1 MQWTFVGPIV
11 KSGIGQVMHKYAQL
25 LGADYVTFYDQPPP
39 PQNKVFA
46 FLIPQPNAIE
56 LIIKKFK
63 PDLVMTVCETEPVH
77 ENYEFILKNFPVV
90 LVPSEFCK
98 CVLARQFPE
107 YADRLR
113 LFRHWPGV
121 VVETPPPKE
130 PRPYTFYTIGNAL
143 DPRKN
148 IRTFVEAFIQCGF
161 GDRARLVIKA
171 TCNQDLHLKIPNVLV
186 INGLLDDTQMERIH
200 YMGDCYVNCSSS
212 EGVGMGAVEAA
223 VRNKPVIVTDYG
235 GLCEYVK
242 TPFVIS
248 TEPCEV
254 GVVDFMYQ
262 PHMKWG
268 KPNIHDL
275 IKHMKHCFEND
286 IREWNHEYTRELTS
300 ASVLRTEFAELSL
313 ALARSSV

>member
-1 MQWTFVGPIV
+1 M
-11 KSGIGQVMHKYAQL
+11 SKYAHL
-25 LGADYVTFYDQPPP
+25 LGAEYVTFYDPPPP

-46 FLIPQPNAIE
+46 FLIPQPETIE
-56 LIIKKFK
+56 TVIQKFK
-63 PDLVMTVCETEPVH
+63 PDIVMTVCETEPVH
-77 ENYEFILKNFPVV
+77 ESYEIILKKFPIV

-98 CVLARQFPE
+98 GVLSRQFPA

-113 LFRHWPGV
+113 VFRHWPGEFALV
-121 VVETPPPKE
+121 VPPKE
-130 PRPYTFYTIGNAL
+130 KRPYTFYTIGNVL
-143 DPRKN
+143 DHRKN
-148 IRTFVEAFIQCGF
+148 IKMLVNAFYACGF
-161 GDRARLVIKA
+161 RDRARLVIKA
-171 TCNQDLHLKIPNVLV
+171 TCIKNIQIDGVLV
-186 INGLLDDTQMERIH
+186 INGLVSDEHMERIH
-200 YMGDCYVNCSSS
+200 NMCDCYVNCSFS

-248 TEPCEV
+248 TEPSEV
-254 GVVDFMYQ
+254 GVVDFMYR

-268 KPNIHDL
+268 KPNIDDL
-275 IKHMKHCFEND
+275 IRHMKHCVEND

-300 ASVLRTEFAELSL
+300 ASVLRAEFAELSL

>member
-1 MQWTFVGPIV
+1 MQWTFVGPIA

-46 FLIPQPNAIE
+46 FLIPQPDTIE
-56 LIIKKFK
+56 TVIQKFK
-63 PDLVMTVCETEPVH
+63 PEFIMTVCETEPVH
-77 ENYEFILKNFPVV
+77 ESYEILLKNFPVV

-98 CVLARQFPE
+98 GVLARQFPE
-107 YADRLR
+107 YANRLR
-113 LFRHWPGV
+113 VFRHWPGV
-121 VVETPPPKE
+121 VVKTPPPKE

-143 DPRKN
+143 DHRKN
-148 IRTFVEAFIQCGF
+148 IRMLVKAFIECGF
-161 GDRARLVIKA
+161 HTKARLVIKA
-171 TCNQDLHLKIPNVLV
+171 TCVQDFHLKIPNVLV
-186 INGLLDDTQMERIH
+186 INGLLNDDQMESIH
-200 YMGDCYVNCSSS
+200 NVCDCYVNCSSS

-248 TEPCEV
+248 TEPVEV
-254 GVVDFMYQ
+254 GVTDFMYQ

-268 KPNIHDL
+268 KPNKDDL
-275 IKHMKHCFEND
+275 VKHMKHCFESD
-286 IREWNHEYTRELTS
+286 IREWNHEHTRELTS
-300 ASVLRTEFAELSL
+300 ASVLRAEFAELSL
-313 ALARSSV
+313 AFARSTV